1 MPNHVFHRIRTYDEC
16 AIKIIKNVERKYSKG
31 LCELV
36 APMPNNQWD
45 YNWCVENW
53 GTKWGAYDNHIQ
65 EFENAPLLYEFT
77 TAWSPFNEHI
87 VRKICKLLQNLEW
100 EWQEE
105 QGFGESFDVENG
117 EVTRYNQWESID
129 WEHTEHDRII
139 YTQGGYSMY
148 TGDVRE
154 GWYIDYDVCLSD
166 QSYDKALEMYK
177 RHYDES

>member
-1 MPNHVFHRIRTYDEC
+1 M
-16 AIKIIKNVERKYSKG
+16 
-31 LCELV
+31 
-36 APMPNNQWD
+36 
-45 YNWCVENW
+45 
-53 GTKWGAYDNHIQ
+53 
-65 EFENAPLLYEFT
+65 
-77 TAWSPFNEHI
+77 
-87 VRKICKLLQNLEW
+87 EW

-117 EVTRYNQWESID
+117 EVTRYNQWDSID

-166 QSYDKALEMYK
+166 QSYEKALEMYK
-177 RHYDES
+177 THYDES